1 MTLREIK
8 EILDAE
14 VLAGEEFLD
23 QEPVSACGSDLLSD
37 VLAFTKERSVL
48 LTGLTNA
55 QVIRTAEMS
64 DLVGIIFVRGKK
76 PDSAT
81 IELANIKKIPL
92 LATKLPMYEA
102 CGRLYMKGLKGC
114 SELNSTACSTPDETD
129 KQ

>member
-23 QEPVSACGSDLLSD
+23 QEPSSACGSDLLSD

-48 LTGLTNA
+48 LTGLTNT

-102 CGRLYMKGLKGC
+102 CGKLYMRGLKGC
-114 SELNSTACSTPDETD
+114 SEVNSTTCGALDEAD
-129 KQ
+129 K